1 MSTVGNLKIAR
12 SEGSFYCY
20 IHMPMHMPTFRLVWS
35 LCNLSL
41 GGKLRLRDDK
51 NTEFV

>member
-12 SEGSFYCY
+12 FEGSFYCY
-20 IHMPMHMPTFRLVWS
+20 IHMPTFRLVWS